1 MDVFSISKKTSRI
14 IESYYKRKD
23 RVRMWIFEE
32 WPRTKGSIYKKKTK
46 AYSCDKQI
54 LVMIL
59 KSLLYMSNFIF
70 HQWCLQKGRLRKQCG
85 FKKKKDWKL
94 ISCFFATTIHY
105 EAKEE
110 CAELPMVWANGVCIF
125 KGVKTTL
132 LLNCINTVKKK
143 VVYSSL

>member
-1 MDVFSISKKTSRI
+1 
-14 IESYYKRKD
+14 
-23 RVRMWIFEE
+23 MWQTNTRDDFKEPAIYVQFYLSSMMLA
-32 WPRTKGSIYKKKTK
+32 KGK
-46 AYSCDKQI
+46 AKEA
-54 LVMIL
+54 MR
-59 KSLLYMSNFIF
+59 FF
-70 HQWCLQKGRLRKQCG
+70 
-85 FKKKKDWKL
+85 KKKDWKL